1 MIHRSIQDI
10 SNLQSGGLPNYERP
24 DKTSIFHIDNHR
36 SESVDWQWGR
46 QLIEKVSLMLIRFP
60 L

>member
-10 SNLQSGGLPNYERP
+10 SNLQSGGFHNYERL

-36 SESVDWQWGR
+36 GESVDWQWGR
-46 QLIEKVSLMLIRFP
+46 
-60 L
+60 